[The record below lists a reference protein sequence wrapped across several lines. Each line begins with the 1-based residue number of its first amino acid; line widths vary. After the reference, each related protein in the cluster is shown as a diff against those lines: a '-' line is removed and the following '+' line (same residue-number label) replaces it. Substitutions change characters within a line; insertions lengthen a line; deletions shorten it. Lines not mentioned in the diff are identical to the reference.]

1 MIYNT
6 MHIIRIILVFKHI
19 EQEKEHKVGKKKG
32 EKERKTIYYAYVDS
46 NKDSLRIKLFS
57 TLTLMHT

>member
-19 EQEKEHKVGKKKG
+19 EQEKEHK
-32 EKERKTIYYAYVDS
+32 KERKTIYYAYVDS